1 MPRTFA
7 VRSKKF
13 STDAI
18 AAAALAGS
26 LLVAG
31 SAQAAS
37 GPGVP
42 PVPQQPAGKIVSAS
56 GVNERMYPSTDSAVR
71 GTVARGAKIT
81 LKCKV
86 RAQTIGG
93 NNIWYLL
100 RNRNT
105 WVSAAY
111 VGNAGAGAVPLC
123 RDVDRTPLDNAPAT
137 RAAMG

>member
-1 MPRTFA
+1 MPRTLA
-7 VRSKKF
+7 ARSKKI

-18 AAAALAGS
+18 VVAALAGS

-42 PVPQQPAGKIVSAS
+42 PVPQRPAGTITSPT

-71 GTVARGAKIT
+71 GTFGRGAKIG
-81 LKCKV
+81 LRCKV
-86 RAQTIGG
+86 HAQSVGG
-93 NNIWYLL
+93 NDIWYML
-100 RNRNT
+100 RNRPT
-105 WVSAAY
+105 WVAAAY
-111 VGNAGAGAVPLC
+111 VGNVNAVPLC
-123 RDVDRTPLDNAPAT
+123 KEVNRGTLEDSPVT